1 MSPSGCIP
9 FGYIVIRGGRLSQP
23 PVYRKTGYPLPVQ
36 STVSSSAAW
45 VEKLWDISL
54 RTLKNCMMET
64 YMDCPYYEH
73 LQYIMDTRLQMLFTY
88 AVSNDT
94 GLVKKALLDF
104 HCGMQPGGL
113 LTGKAPARGKLPVL
127 LPADMET
134 VETHCEDRADD
145 ITPYTDSCGNIY
157 HIGFGLG

>member
-1 MSPSGCIP
+1 MNGTPVLSGPCK
-9 FGYIVIRGGRLSQP
+9 GDLNRQ
-23 PVYRKTGYPLPVQ
+23 
-36 STVSSSAAW
+36 
-45 VEKLWDISL
+45 
-54 RTLKNCMMET
+54 
-64 YMDCPYYEH
+64 YYETVE
-73 LQYIMDTRLQMLFTY
+73 LTPYLSAGKNVFAVQVLYNDPDIARDQMDTRLQMLFTY

-145 ITPYTDSCGNIY
+145 ITPYIDSCGNIY
-157 HIGFGLG
+157 RIGFGLG